1 MRGEQGWSAFHSSDG
16 FPIVRCFRRKAWR
29 RTELKI
35 NSPESIL
42 YDSSDTLK
50 TARKTV
56 GRTLASML
64 NQKPCLV
71 PYGQEVLITTAKGK
85 DSSRHR
91 CRVRHKLVVL
101 DALVDPQAA
110 DKTMY

>member
-35 NSPESIL
+35 NSPESITL
-42 YDSSDTLK
+42 RFFGYAKDSPENSWTHPRVD
-50 TARKTV
+50 A
-56 GRTLASML
+56 
-64 NQKPCLV
+64 KPEAMPRAV
-71 PYGQEVLITTAKGK
+71 YGQEVLITTAKGK
-85 DSSRHR
+85 DSSKHR

-101 DALVDPQAA
+101 DALVEPQAA
-110 DKTMY
+110 DE